1 VAGSAGFRAL
11 GVADGAVLISLGA
24 AVGSG
29 VLEKNFLNT
38 LSMALTRLLHNDF
51 FSSITFPATSVPS
64 DFPGTESA
72 SVGAMLKQ
80 HKILLLD
87 DDQDILDLYKEMLAS
102 LPSQPEVQ
110 IANSGARAIALLEGE
125 SFSLLISDL
134 KMPKMDGLQL
144 LTIVRKRWPS
154 LRTVVMSA
162 LTDEQFKHRA
172 YAMGIDQF
180 LEKPR
185 TGKEINYFC
194 ECIEGLLNK
203 GDVSGAFRGV
213 QSKSLMDIIQ
223 LECLSQSSSVLKI
236 IAGPVEGRIWIDN
249 GEVIDSVAA
258 DATGEEAFRMIASW
272 KGGNFEILPADPGR
286 KRTIHHSYHAL
297 LLETAQAIDEAQQV
311 ADSQAAARAESSH
324 DPAPSGLPREKE
336 TETADTKLYDA
347 SRIPGVEFLVA
358 TDIAK
363 NGRIASWGLENP
375 DQFGDWVVGS
385 VKGLGDLGE
394 RCHWGEVRSM
404 EGKGIHGNIAV
415 MLHKETAIGVGWERS
430 LAWSQVRDGMKKIL
444 ARWIS

>member
-1 VAGSAGFRAL
+1 VPPCSGHENRFDAA
-11 GVADGAVLISLGA
+11 ADMS
-24 AVGSG
+24 
-29 VLEKNFLNT
+29 K
-38 LSMALTRLLHNDF
+38 H
-51 FSSITFPATSVPS
+51 
-64 DFPGTESA
+64 
-72 SVGAMLKQ
+72 

-102 LPSQPEVQ
+102 LPSQPEVHT
-110 IANSGARAIALLEGE
+110 ANSGARAIALLEAE
-125 SFSLLISDL
+125 TYSLLISDL

-162 LTDEQFKHRA
+162 LNDEQFKDRA

-194 ECIEGLLNK
+194 DCIEGLLNK
-203 GDVSGAFRGV
+203 NDAAGAFRGV

-236 IAGPVEGRIWIDN
+236 IAGPVEGRIWIEN
-249 GEVIDSVAA
+249 GEVMDAVAG
-258 DATGEEAFRMIASW
+258 DAIGEEAFRMIAGW
-272 KGGNFEILPADPGR
+272 RGGHFEILAPDPGR

-297 LLETAQAIDEAQQV
+297 LLETAQAIDEAQQQSSSKPHGDMV
-311 ADSQAAARAESSH
+311 SAPAA
-324 DPAPSGLPREKE
+324 SGLPREPE
-336 TETADTKLYDA
+336 PDSADTRLYDA

-358 TDIAK
+358 TDVKRNQRA
-363 NGRIASWGLENP
+363 ASWGLENP
-375 DQFGDWVVGS
+375 DQFGDWVNSS
-385 VKGLGDLGE
+385 VTALRDIGE
-394 RCHWGEVRSM
+394 TCQWGELRSI
-404 EGKGIHGNIAV
+404 EGKGLHGNVAV
-415 MLHKETAIGVGWERS
+415 LVHKDTVIGAGWERS

-444 ARWIS
+444 TRWIS